1 MTDNPTAEPTGTGFG
16 RFWSAGTLSALG
28 TALTAVALPVLLVD
42 DLAADTLQVGIVN
55 AAQFAPY
62 AALGLL
68 AGVWV
73 DRWRRRPTLVIASLG
88 RAASLG
94 AIPVLWALGVLEV
107 WSLAALMLMFG
118 GFSVFG
124 FAASQSLLPR
134 IVPRTALLAANG
146 RLDQGEAA
154 AQTGG
159 PTLGGALVG
168 WLGAPVTIL
177 VDAVTYVVDAVLV
190 ATIRTNEERM
200 PRPRR
205 RIAAEAAEGLRAT
218 YRHPSLGPL
227 AVSTHVWFI
236 ANAAAL
242 TILAVLA
249 LRTMAFD
256 PLLYGLLFTVAGVT
270 ALIGATLAAGAG
282 VRFGQGPVI
291 VAARAAYPVAW
302 TLVAIAPALDR
313 PFGIAVVFA
322 ALALHGLAGG
332 FENANELSYR
342 QLVTGDELLGRVSAT
357 MRSAN
362 RTMAVVG
369 ALGGGALA
377 AWAGEGVALVA
388 VIALF
393 AAALLIGALTP
404 LRRAR
409 A

>member
-1 MTDNPTAEPTGTGFG
+1 MVNGMPAPSAFG
-16 RFWSAGTLSALG
+16 RFWTAGTLSAVG
-28 TALTAVALPVLLVD
+28 TALTAVALPVLLID
-42 DLAADTLQVGIVN
+42 DLGADALQVGIVN

-62 AALGLL
+62 ALLGLL

-88 RAASLG
+88 RAAALA
-94 AIPVLWALGVLEV
+94 AIPVLWVLGALEV
-107 WSLAALMLMFG
+107 WALAALLLAFG
-118 GFSVFG
+118 AFSVFG

-134 IVPRTALLAANG
+134 IVPGDRLLISNA

-154 AQTGG
+154 AQTAG
-159 PTLGGALVG
+159 PTLGGVLVG
-168 WLGAPVTIL
+168 WLGAPVTIFI
-177 VDAVTYVVDAVLV
+177 DAVTYLIDAILV
-190 ATIRTNEERM
+190 ATIRTDEKRM
-200 PRPRR
+200 PRRRR
-205 RIAAEAAEGLRAT
+205 RIAVEAAEGLRAT

-249 LRTMAFD
+249 LRTMAFG
-256 PLLYGLLFTVAGVT
+256 PILYGLLLTVAG
-270 ALIGATLAAGAG
+270 AASLIGATLAAGAG
-282 VRFGQGPVI
+282 TRFGQGPVI
-291 VAARAAYPVAW
+291 VAGRAAYPVAW
-302 TLVAIAPALDR
+302 AMVTIAPVFDR
-313 PFGIAVVFA
+313 PVGIVVVFA

-332 FENANELSYR
+332 IENANEMSYR
-342 QLVTGDELLGRVSAT
+342 QLVTPDALLGRVSAT

-369 ALGGGALA
+369 AIGGGALA
-377 AWAGEGVALVA
+377 TWAGEGVALVA

-393 AAALLIGALTP
+393 SAALLIGVLSP
-404 LRRAR
+404 LRTAR